1 MQNLIFDSLKLFTFL
16 DHGMLVCSEHGQI
29 IWANRY
35 AMHSFNCQENELQ
48 QKNIR
53 LFFPGIRLPLEQA
66 IASETVTLAPCNL
79 NNQKMS
85 CTLQPITMQDRKTS
99 WLLCFKEHETESTSS
114 QSGSPEQDI
123 ALQMK
128 SIIDSSSD
136 GIWVCNGQGVVVI
149 VNKASQILNGVKAE
163 KILGRRVD
171 TLVAERVFDQSVTTK
186 VLQSG
191 KQESILQHV
200 KKTGRKLLC
209 TATPVRDSQG
219 EIFLIV
225 VNERDLTE
233 LESLKLQCEHS
244 KQLTE
249 RYKEEIRE
257 IQQQKSEKKRI
268 IAESPAMQN
277 TLTRAGKLATL
288 GATNILILGD
298 SGTGKGLLASTI
310 HEHSAHREKPF
321 IEINCAALPESLLE
335 AELFGYERGAFTG
348 ASRKGKAGLVELA
361 EGGTLFLDEIGDM
374 PLGLQ
379 AKLLKYLDNGEFRRL
394 GGTRAIQVQCSVISA
409 TNQQLSQLAAQG
421 KFREDLFYRLN
432 SFTLEI
438 PPLRKRRE
446 DIPAL
451 LSHYLKIY
459 NLRYGRDAQIS
470 WETMRILQQYNFPG
484 NVRELK
490 NIVKNGVVFSDEP
503 TIDQCLLSLMQPSQK
518 IYQTQE
524 PHSDVVSLNMQ
535 EAVEYTER
543 QVLIRSRTMCRTTRE
558 MAVMLGISQPSV
570 VRKLKKHNL

>member
-1 MQNLIFDSLKLFTFL
+1 MSPAVYKVIYSILFTIHCRIIMHNSLFKKQEVPA
-16 DHGMLVCSEHGQI
+16 VCTS
-29 IWANRY
+29 
-35 AMHSFNCQENELQ
+35 
-48 QKNIR
+48 
-53 LFFPGIRLPLEQA
+53 P
-66 IASETVTLAPCNL
+66 ETVQQEMAGQL
-79 NNQKMS
+79 
-85 CTLQPITMQDRKTS
+85 KT
-99 WLLCFKEHETESTSS
+99 
-114 QSGSPEQDI
+114 
-123 ALQMK
+123 
-128 SIIDSSSD
+128 IIDSSSD

-149 VNKASQILNGVKAE
+149 VNRASQALNGVEAE
-163 KILGRRVD
+163 NLLGKRVD
-171 TLVAERVFDQSVTTK
+171 TLVEEGFFDQSVTNK
-186 VLQSG
+186 VLQSRQ
-191 KQESILQHV
+191 QESILQRV
-200 KKTGRKLLC
+200 DKTGRKLLC
-209 TATPVRDSQG
+209 TATPVMDSSG
-219 EIFLIV
+219 EISLIV
-225 VNERDLTE
+225 INERDLTE

-257 IQQQKSEKKRI
+257 IQQQNSEKKRI
-268 IAESPAMQN
+268 IAESPGMQN

-298 SGTGKGLLASTI
+298 SGTGKGLLAATI
-310 HEHSAHREKPF
+310 HDRSPHRNKPF

-394 GGTRAIQVQCSVISA
+394 GGTRSIQVQCSVISA
-409 TNQQLSQLAAQG
+409 TNQQLPNLVGQG
-421 KFREDLFYRLN
+421 TFREDLYYRLN

-451 LSHYLKIY
+451 LSHYLQVY
-459 NLRYGRDAQIS
+459 NRRYGRNAQIS
-470 WETMRILQQYNFPG
+470 WETMRILQQYHFPG

-490 NIVKNGVVFSDEP
+490 NIIKNGVVFSDEP
-503 TIDQCLLSLMQPSQK
+503 MIDQCLLSLMQPSQQVCPDPGR
-518 IYQTQE
+518 YE
-524 PHSDVVSLNMQ
+524 DVVSLNLQ
-535 EAVEYTER
+535 GAVEYAER
-543 QVLIRSRTMCRTTRE
+543 QVLIRSKSMCRTTRE